1 VTSFVFS
8 IAAEND
14 LIEIY
19 RYGTLNYGQEQ
30 AELYVHGIKDKCQ
43 LVADTPELCRER
55 KEFKPPVRIYNYK
68 SHLIIYILKEKF
80 ILVVRILHARMDL
93 VSEPGWATHD
103 LSIHKPE
110 K

>member
-1 VTSFVFS
+1 MITLWFLEWPHLHSLLLQKM
-8 IAAEND
+8 I

-68 SHLIIYILKEKF
+68 SHLIIYLLKEEF

-93 VSEPGWATHD
+93 VSETGWA
-103 LSIHKPE
+103 KR
-110 K
+110 